1 MCTHTQTHPSIL
13 HMKVINA
20 MAKMETG
27 GRRVNT
33 SQKGAILNSVARKS
47 YYEKVLAFFFSFR
60 AFIII
65 YYFTVISCFA
75 FVLRFEGGKEV
86 IHPGI
91 EEKHA

>member
-1 MCTHTQTHPSIL
+1 
-13 HMKVINA
+13 MKVINA
-20 MAKMETG
+20 IEKMETG

-65 YYFTVISCFA
+65 IILRLFLVCFC
-75 FVLRFEGGKEV
+75 VLRFEGGKEV